1 MFMPRITLL
10 TFGAHVLAAWL
21 ILGLVPAHAT
31 VVVGPCVQGVT
42 TTNAYVTAECD
53 STAVLTVSYGT
64 TTSYGATATTAFTKS
79 TGNGSYVVHR
89 IKLTGLTPN
98 TLYNYQ
104 LSGQGITPTNY
115 AFRTLLNPGTSYRFG
130 WDADYRNGTD
140 VHSAIAS
147 RILNLDKPL
156 FLLEGGDTCAD
167 GSYAGWHN
175 EFFIPNERELEKWL
189 PVYPTTGNHETWST
203 LTQAYYQ
210 SPDSSGST
218 GYYSFDSGDVH
229 FIMGNYMDPAGF
241 GVGTA
246 QYNWIQQDVQAS
258 IKPWKIFGDHAP
270 AYCSGGDGPN
280 TTWQTVSANLLVPNG
295 VKVFLAGH
303 SHFYQHNLVS
313 GLHHLIVGACGAP
326 LYTPTTASYTVKSV
340 QDNCYLIAD
349 VSATNL
355 HMVIYNTNGLVLDT
369 VDLVKLAAPTGL
381 VAIPGNGQVT
391 LGWNPVVGATSYT
404 ALYGTTAGGPYP
416 TKRTVTTPATTVTGL
431 ANGTPCYFVVT
442 ASDANGP
449 SAISSQASTIPNPP
463 PAISSFGT
471 LSNGSFVM
479 GGTGA
484 ANQTYV
490 LLTASNLALPIVWTP
505 LATNMADVNGAF
517 GFADLQATNYQQR
530 FYRIRTP

>member
-1 MFMPRITLL
+1 
-10 TFGAHVLAAWL
+10 
-21 ILGLVPAHAT
+21 
-31 VVVGPCVQGVT
+31 
-42 TTNAYVTAECD
+42 
-53 STAVLTVSYGT
+53 
-64 TTSYGATATTAFTKS
+64 
-79 TGNGSYVVHR
+79 
-89 IKLTGLTPN
+89 
-98 TLYNYQ
+98 
-104 LSGQGITPTNY
+104 
-115 AFRTLLNPGTSYRFG
+115 
-130 WDADYRNGTD
+130 
-140 VHSAIAS
+140 
-147 RILNLDKPL
+147 
-156 FLLEGGDTCAD
+156 
-167 GSYAGWHN
+167 
-175 EFFIPNERELEKWL
+175 
-189 PVYPTTGNHETWST
+189 
-203 LTQAYYQ
+203 
-210 SPDSSGST
+210 
-218 GYYSFDSGDVH
+218 
-229 FIMGNYMDPAGF
+229 MDPAGF